1 MRLPDQIL
9 KIQSSDLM
17 FAFHADAF
25 MYRNTRKETFFSI
38 VIIICLSKT
47 AMISPANAKI

>member
-25 MYRNTRKETFFSI
+25 MYRNTRKENSI
-38 VIIICLSKT
+38 IIIICLSKT
-47 AMISPANAKI
+47 ALISPANAKI